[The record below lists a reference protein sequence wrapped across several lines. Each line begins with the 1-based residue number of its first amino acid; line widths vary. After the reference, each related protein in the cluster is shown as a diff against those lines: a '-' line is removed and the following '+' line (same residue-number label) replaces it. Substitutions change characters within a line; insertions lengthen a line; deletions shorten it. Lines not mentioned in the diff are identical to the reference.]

1 MRICPKCGA
10 QFGDETNYC
19 LEDGTQL
26 PVPATAEYGEKT
38 LEFPSGPPPTQASIS
53 KESVEQTTE
62 TRYQSPQST
71 PPRFTPPGVQRE
83 GSSARY
89 LLPLTLLGLGI
100 VTLGVAGIGLFAYLY
115 SRRPDV
121 ASANVNTVNRPANL
135 QNPSSASNSSNLP
148 VAFPGSNSTA
158 ANSGTTAADEPR
170 ATPTPRSQMPTPAP
184 TKGPVDKPEPSPPQP
199 PATPG
204 NRLPV
209 PKTIAGGVL
218 NGKAINLP
226 KPPYPPAARAVRAS
240 GLVSVQVLI
249 DEDGRV
255 MSASAV
261 SGHPL
266 LRGAA
271 EQAARGARFSP
282 TLLSGQPVKVSG
294 VITYNFV
301 P

>member
-1 MRICPKCGA
+1 MRTCSKCGA
-10 QFGDETNYC
+10 QFGDEMNYC
-19 LEDGTQL
+19 LEDGSLL
-26 PVPATAEYGEKT
+26 PDPASRAEYGEKT
-38 LEFPSGPPPTQASIS
+38 AELRDEPTPTKAATPN
-53 KESVEQTTE
+53 ESVE
-62 TRYQSPQST
+62 TRYQPQRSN
-71 PPRFTPPGVQRE
+71 PPQFSPPGVQRD
-83 GSSARY
+83 SSRTRY
-89 LLPLTLLGLGI
+89 LLPLTLLGLGV
-100 VTLGVAGIGLFAYLY
+100 VTLGVAGIGLFAYFY
-115 SRRPDV
+115 SRQSDV
-121 ASANVNTVNRPANL
+121 ASANVNTMNRAANIQGPGSPAN
-135 QNPSSASNSSNLP
+135 SSDLP

-158 ANSGTTAADEPR
+158 SNSVTPAANEPR
-170 ATPTPRSQMPTPAP
+170 STPTLRSQMPTPAP
-184 TKGPVDKPEPSPPQP
+184 TRGTVEQPEPSPPQP
-199 PATPG
+199 PAIPG
-204 NRLPV
+204 NRV

-226 KPPYPPAARAVRAS
+226 KPPYPPVARAVRAS
-240 GLVSVQVLI
+240 GPVAVQVLI

-255 MSASAV
+255 ISANAV